1 MLYKIVVGSQI
12 RLFDC
17 KDPLSLELLS
27 TFITKNF
34 PKLTKFSLYY
44 IDEDGDHITLE
55 STEDVS
61 VFLEYDQKKP
71 KIYVNEVA
79 QEETVF

>member
-17 KDPLSLELLS
+17 KELLSLELL
-27 TFITKNF
+27 TAFVTKNF

-55 STEDVS
+55 SKEDVS
-61 VFLEYDQKKP
+61 VFLDYEQKKP
-71 KIYVNEVA
+71 KIYVNELA
-79 QEETVF
+79 QEDTVF